1 MQQRSL
7 VVAVFAA
14 LAVNVSV
21 ACSGSTT
28 ADDNAVPA
36 NEFWARYAAAICDGV
51 KPCCENEGFA
61 YDAAACKALFT
72 KDPKIDLSLPSVGYD
87 PVAGADCIASA
98 RKFAERCDGSGFE
111 DAERQCNAIVTGT
124 LPVGSQ
130 CSRPWECQPTA
141 GREAYCAAG
150 VCQLL
155 GEQGDPCDSPNSC
168 ASDLYCGAAGSCVLR
183 LADGEACGESRECQS
198 TKCHDGTCYTP
209 TVASAFLC
217 AGG

>member
-7 VVAVFAA
+7 VFAVFGA

-36 NEFWARYAAAICDGV
+36 NEYWARYAAAVCDGV
-51 KPCCENEGFA
+51 KPCCANEGFA
-61 YDAAACKALFT
+61 YDAAAC
-72 KDPKIDLSLPSVGYD
+72 
-87 PVAGADCIASA
+87 
-98 RKFAERCDGSGFE
+98 
-111 DAERQCNAIVTGT
+111 NAIVTGT
-124 LPVGSQ
+124 LPSGSE
-130 CSRPWECQPTA
+130 CSVTWECKPPA

-150 VCQLL
+150 VCELL
-155 GEQGDPCDSPNSC
+155 GEQGDPCDSPDSC
-168 ASDLYCGAAGSCVLR
+168 ASDLYCGSTGSCVLR
-183 LADGEACGESRECQS
+183 LADGEVCGESRECQS
-198 TKCHDGTCYTP
+198 TKCRDGTCQTP